1 MEKFIDGHLK
11 TEIKQLI
18 SMQTLLEEYD
28 RENKYL
34 NKQVLQLLEENKS
47 LKIDK
52 IKQNIVSQFT
62 DFNKNKPKS
71 KGAK

>member
-1 MEKFIDGHLK
+1 MQKYVDGHLK

-62 DFNKNKPKS
+62 DIS
-71 KGAK
+71 KTKQKYKGSK

>member
-1 MEKFIDGHLK
+1 MEKFVDGHLK

-52 IKQNIVSQFT
+52 IKHNIVSQFT
-62 DFNKNKPKS
+62 DFSKSRQKNKGS
-71 KGAK
+71 K

>member
-1 MEKFIDGHLK
+1 MDKFIDKNIK

-18 SMQTLLEEYD
+18 NMQTLLEEYD
-28 RENKYL
+28 RENKFL

-52 IKQNIVSQFT
+52 IKQNIVSQLT
-62 DFNKNKPKS
+62 EINKYNSRRKGS
-71 KGAK
+71 K